1 MEEIENKIKSLW
13 DNGESIEKIAKQL
26 GIKRWHA
33 VKKIKE
39 LRESG
44 KINFI
49 ERNKNKKIS
58 SKILNLWNN
67 GVTSPYEIAKIL
79 NTSKN
84 VVYKSLTENNIKIE
98 RPKKNYRVREKT
110 KIENL
115 SYKTKMILKEIENG
129 KSKIEIAKKYDV
141 SRQWVYS
148 IEKVHIKGVKRKRYE
163 K

>member
-67 GVTSPYEIAKIL
+67 GVTNPYEIAKIV

-98 RPKKNYRVREKT
+98 RPKKNYRVRGKT

-129 KSKIEIAKKYDV
+129 KSKIEIAKKYGV

-148 IEKVHIKGVKRKRYE
+148 IEKVHIKGIKRKRYE